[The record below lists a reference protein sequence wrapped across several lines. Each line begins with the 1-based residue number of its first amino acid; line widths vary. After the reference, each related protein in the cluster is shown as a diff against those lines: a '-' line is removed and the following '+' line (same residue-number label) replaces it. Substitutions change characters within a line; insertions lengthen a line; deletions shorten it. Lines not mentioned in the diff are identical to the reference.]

1 MESKT
6 MFDAKKLIDQ
16 MLGAGGS
23 ANLQGTLGS
32 VLGQLG
38 QVAGQAQDKA
48 GAAMNEAS
56 KMSPSEMA
64 GKAKGYVSN
73 NAGALATGALAGTL
87 MTVLLGT
94 KGGRSLGGSALKI
107 GGLAAIGGL
116 AYKAWQDYQAG
127 RPPLGLGG
135 GTTTAAGGDP
145 EPTLLPAPAHTGF
158 GTDAV
163 AMLAL
168 EAMISAA
175 KADGH
180 VDDRERAR
188 IMGEFGQ
195 VGTDP
200 EAQRFLE
207 AELLKPVDIDALA
220 AKAATPELASQVY
233 AASLL
238 AIDPDTD
245 VERAY
250 LAALAQRLNL
260 DQALRSHIENAVNSA
275 KVA

>member
-1 MESKT
+1 
-6 MFDAKKLIDQ
+6 MFDPKKLIDQ
-16 MLGAGGS
+16 MLGAGG
-23 ANLQGTLGS
+23 ATTLQNSLGS

-38 QVAGQAQDKA
+38 QAAGQAQSKA
-48 GAAMNEAS
+48 GTALNDAS
-56 KMSPSEMA
+56 RMSPTEMA
-64 GKAKGYVSN
+64 QSAKGYVSN

-94 KGGRSLGGSALKI
+94 KGGRALGGSALKI

-135 GTTTAAGGDP
+135 QTTTGADRDQP
-145 EPTLLPAPAHTGF
+145 LLPAPTNTGF

-163 AMLAL
+163 ATLAL

-188 IMGEFGQ
+188 ILGEFGQ
-195 VGTDP
+195 MDTDP
-200 EAQRFLE
+200 EARRFLE
-207 AELLKPVDIDALA
+207 AELAKPIDIDALA
-220 AKAATPELASQVY
+220 ARATTPELATQVY

-250 LAALAQRLNL
+250 LAALAERLGL
-260 DQALRSHIENAVNSA
+260 DAGLRSHVEDAVSRA
-275 KVA
+275 KIG